1 MTFREEPYA
10 DTRDMYAVHTLFRRE
25 YALMPALVRSVAAND
40 KERSGIVAD
49 HIELVNTV
57 LHHHHRVEDKHLWP
71 RLLDRGSKDVAS
83 IVHVMEDQ
91 HQRLETMIAQVDGA
105 TRSWR
110 SSADSKSGATLADA
124 LDRMIALL
132 DDHMGMEEER
142 ILPMVEKYITAAEW
156 DMMVQEAA
164 AETPRENIP
173 LIFGMVMYEG
183 DPEVIRQIL
192 SQMPPEMRPLVKEQA
207 SKAFASHSERVHGTA
222 TPPRIKR
229 SAA

>member
-1 MTFREEPYA
+1 MTFREGPYA
-10 DTRDMYAVHTLFRRE
+10 DTRDMHAVHTLFRRE
-25 YALMPALVRSVAAND
+25 FALMPALVRGVAARD
-40 KERSGIVAD
+40 KERAGIVAD
-49 HIELVNTV
+49 HIELMNAV
-57 LHHHHRVEDKHLWP
+57 LHHHHRAEDKHLWP
-71 RLLDRGSKDVAS
+71 KLLDRASKDVAS
-83 IVHVMEDQ
+83 IVHDMEGQ
-91 HQRLETMIAQVDGA
+91 HESLKMMIAEVDAA

-110 SSADSKSGATLADA
+110 SSAAPESGEALADA
-124 LDRMIALL
+124 LDQMIALL
-132 DDHMGMEEER
+132 NDHMQMEEER

-156 DMMVQEAA
+156 NLMVQEGA
-164 AETPRENIP
+164 AETSRENVP